1 MAKPQASTFIPLD
14 DADYYQWLLQQ
25 GAGAA
30 PEAIDLFRRYTRFR
44 VPGLISDRD
53 SMQFYRRG
61 RTPGRID

>member
-1 MAKPQASTFIPLD
+1 MGKPQASTFIPLD
-14 DADYYQWLLQQ
+14 DDNYYQWLIQQ
-25 GAGAA
+25 AGAPA
-30 PEAIDLFRRYTRFR
+30 EAIDLFRRYTRFR